1 LSPFQPEKVSFEAGR
16 IMLKRI
22 NELLE
27 SEKNFAFETTLA
39 TKSYKTKIMQAKAKI
54 IMLLFYFFGCKM

>member
-1 LSPFQPEKVSFEAGR
+1 
-16 IMLKRI
+16 MLKRI